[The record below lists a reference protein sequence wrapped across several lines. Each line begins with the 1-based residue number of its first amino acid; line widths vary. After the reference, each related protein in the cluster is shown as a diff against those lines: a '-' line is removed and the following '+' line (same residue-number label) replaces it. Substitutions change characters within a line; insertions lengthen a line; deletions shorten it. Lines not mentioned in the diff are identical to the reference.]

1 LKGRP
6 SPWPWWLSDHRL
18 IECFISVNDPDL
30 DLFMFL
36 PSQHVRTH
44 PAERSLRSLHRPR
57 LAPSHTPPNH
67 GRHHI
72 CRYEESSSWNPKI
85 ERDRRTSASLTDRYL
100 SFDAVVEWCGPV
112 REGGRTEDPRT
123 FMWHASDFPG
133 PVASQCSAAVSER
146 GPKTALLGGVISA
159 AESSL
164 TPHHP
169 GFSGSDSIQVDQ
181 VAGWGPLMA
190 LSWPYQGAAG
200 RMAGSR
206 LVSEGQGEIEGAGGA
221 LVQWVQWCSAGTHKP
236 QLVG

>member
-1 LKGRP
+1 
-6 SPWPWWLSDHRL
+6 
-18 IECFISVNDPDL
+18 
-30 DLFMFL
+30 MFL

-57 LAPSHTPPNH
+57 LARSHTPPNH

-100 SFDAVVEWCGPV
+100 S
-112 REGGRTEDPRT
+112 DPRT

-146 GPKTALLGGVISA
+146 GPKTALLGGVIST

-164 TPHHP
+164 TPLHP

-221 LVQWVQWCSAGTHKP
+221 LVQWCSGAVGAVVQWCSAGTHKP